1 MFNGRS
7 AWVSLIACICLLA
20 AGCAPLVVGGAAVG
34 SASGTY
40 LWINGEMKTD
50 YYASFDR
57 TWSACE
63 KTVADMKGIDVEPAK
78 EIAQGTI
85 MALIN
90 DEKVTFSVKYKA
102 KNQTTVSIR
111 VGIIGNKLS
120 SQLLH
125 DKISDN
131 LAKK

>member
-1 MFNGRS
+1 MMDRKS
-7 AWVSLIACICLLA
+7 AFLIFLLGLVLVMG
-20 AGCAPLVVGGAAVG
+20 GCAAAVVGGAAVG

-40 LWINGEMKTD
+40 LWVNGEMKTD
-50 YYASFDR
+50 YYHSFDR
-57 TWSACE
+57 VWSAAE
-63 KTVADMKGIDVEPAK
+63 KTVADMKGVDVEPNK

-85 MALIN
+85 ATLIN

-102 KNQTTVSIR
+102 KNLTTVSIR

-125 DKISDN
+125 DKISEN
-131 LAKK
+131 LARR

>member
-1 MFNGRS
+1 MFNKRS
-7 AWVSLIACICLLA
+7 ACTALIVSICLFA

-57 TWSACE
+57 TWAACE
-63 KTVADMKGIDVEPAK
+63 KTVADMKGVDVEPNK

-85 MALIN
+85 VAFIN

-102 KNQTTVSIR
+102 KNLTTVSIR
-111 VGIIGNKLS
+111 VGLIGNKLS

-125 DKISDN
+125 DKISDH
-131 LAKK
+131 LVKK

>member
-1 MFNGRS
+1 MFNKRS
-7 AWVSLIACICLLA
+7 AWVSLVVSICLLA

-50 YYASFDR
+50 YYSSFDR
-57 TWSACE
+57 TWAACE
-63 KTVADMKGIDVEPAK
+63 KAIADMKGVDVEPNK

-85 MALIN
+85 VAFIN
-90 DEKVTFSVKYKA
+90 DEKVTFSIKYKA

-111 VGIIGNKLS
+111 VGLIGNKLS

-131 LAKK
+131 LVKK

>member
-1 MFNGRS
+1 MFNSRR
-7 AWVSLIACICLLA
+7 AWVSLVVGICLLA

-50 YYASFDR
+50 YYSSFDR
-57 TWSACE
+57 TWAACE
-63 KTVADMKGIDVEPAK
+63 KTVADMKGVDVEPSK

-85 MALIN
+85 VAFIN

-111 VGIIGNKLS
+111 VGLIGNKLS

-125 DKISDN
+125 DKISDR
-131 LAKK
+131 LVRK

>member
-1 MFNGRS
+1 MFNRRS
-7 AWVSLIACICLLA
+7 ALVSLIMGICLLA

-85 MALIN
+85 TAMIN

-111 VGIIGNKLS
+111 VGLIGNKLS

-125 DKISDN
+125 DKIADN